1 MTNDLP
7 LLGFGLPVSGDW
19 ATPTTMVHL
28 ATMAER
34 LGYNSLWTFQRML
47 RPVTGAI
54 DEAFEA
60 VNNPAAGSIED
71 APYDSVHDPLLP
83 LAFAAAHTQRIR
95 VGTATICAPFI
106 APALLAKSIA
116 TLDVL
121 SGGRATLGVGIG
133 WLPPEYVAAG
143 VPYERRGERMEEYL
157 RCLEAL
163 LTQDP
168 VEFAGEFYTVPP
180 SHMGIAPVQRPHPP
194 ILLGGAA
201 PVALRRAGRLAQG
214 WISGTGQDLR
224 TIGEKVEHVRAG
236 ASEAGKDPEAV
247 HILVRGVVD
256 LMADEPTQPR
266 RPLQGTKEQILEDL
280 QALRGRGVS
289 EVFFD
294 LNFSPRAVAKNVIA
308 GEAVEYAERVLNTFA
323 PTSPAP

>member
-1 MTNDLP
+1 MTIDLP
-7 LLGFGLPVSGDW
+7 LLGFGLPVSGAW
-19 ATPTTMVHL
+19 ATPTNMVHI

-47 RPVTGAI
+47 RPVTGMI

-106 APALLAKSIA
+106 APALLAKSVA

-157 RCLEAL
+157 RCLSAL
-163 LTQDP
+163 LTTDP
-168 VEFAGEFYTVPP
+168 VEFVGEFYNIPA
-180 SHMGIAPVQRPHPP
+180 SHLGIATVQRPHPP

-224 TIGEKVEHVRAG
+224 ELAEKVEHVRAG
-236 ASEAGKDPEAV
+236 AAEVGKDPDAV
-247 HILVRGVVD
+247 QILVRGVVD
-256 LMADEPTQPR
+256 LMAEEPTEPR
-266 RPLQGTKEQILEDL
+266 RPLQGTREQIVEDL
-280 QALRGRGVS
+280 VDLRGQGVT

-294 LNFSPRAVAKNVIA
+294 LNFSPRAVARNVNA

-323 PTSPAP
+323 PTSPAS